1 MEAMLAKVPLI
12 DAHYLLLLAK
22 LGGVLPRGQD
32 IPASALI
39 TPASAWRL
47 RLWGSQY
54 SLPVLVLSY
63 PWLDKDHPDRHGGLL
78 RRLAPVLEAML
89 AECRRGVEKGGGRLA
104 SLAPTTATVGVMLDF
119 CSLPQWP
126 RTEAEQVRFEEGL
139 HSMHLWYSHPFT
151 HVLLVTTPLPDDPA
165 GAAAYTNRRS
175 YEERGWCFFEMQ
187 ISSLVKNADV
197 LWDLRYFDGK
207 SHSYDA
213 MRAQLRAGRQP
224 PLSPPALEQDMRAR
238 VSAGS
243 LSFSYAADIEPV
255 IEMYRRGFVQAFV
268 GYRQLR
274 SIPPGAGTSVFYGN
288 LGWGADEAALLA
300 DAIRFIGEH
309 CEMADGAVELTF
321 SGNHFPPESRKLLMA
336 AAEAVGGRRGGKVFV
351 TGVVS
356 GSRH

>member
-1 MEAMLAKVPLI
+1 
-12 DAHYLLLLAK
+12 
-22 LGGVLPRGQD
+22 
-32 IPASALI
+32 
-39 TPASAWRL
+39 
-47 RLWGSQY
+47 
-54 SLPVLVLSY
+54 
-63 PWLDKDHPDRHGGLL
+63 
-78 RRLAPVLEAML
+78 
-89 AECRRGVEKGGGRLA
+89 
-104 SLAPTTATVGVMLDF
+104 
-119 CSLPQWP
+119 
-126 RTEAEQVRFEEGL
+126 
-139 HSMHLWYSHPFT
+139 
-151 HVLLVTTPLPDDPA
+151 
-165 GAAAYTNRRS
+165 
-175 YEERGWCFFEMQ
+175 MQ

-197 LWDLRYFDGK
+197 LWDLRHFDGK

-321 SGNHFPPESRKLLMA
+321 SGNHFPPESRKQLMA

-351 TGVVS
+351 TGLFAAGTRVL
-356 GSRH
+356 